1 MEISAN
7 FLFFELLKF
16 TLFLGVCLFSAI
28 VVFIVIEKNTY
39 SVRVRT
45 YTRVSTG
52 KEFRRNFYI
61 PYLQTFLLEDAHVFE
76 IYSHENVHVRYLY
89 VYGIP
94 VRVHFHVQHTLWK
107 LGSVNIRTGSSLK
120 FRRTL

>member
-1 MEISAN
+1 VN

-39 SVRVRT
+39 SVHVRT

-61 PYLQTFLLEDAHVFE
+61 PYLQTSVLEDAHVFE
-76 IYSHENVHVRYLY
+76 IYSHENVHVQYLY
-89 VYGIP
+89 VYVQSVSSSGAR
-94 VRVHFHVQHTLWK
+94 RVSHPPPP
-107 LGSVNIRTGSSLK
+107 SLQCTQCSLH
-120 FRRTL
+120 RPDM